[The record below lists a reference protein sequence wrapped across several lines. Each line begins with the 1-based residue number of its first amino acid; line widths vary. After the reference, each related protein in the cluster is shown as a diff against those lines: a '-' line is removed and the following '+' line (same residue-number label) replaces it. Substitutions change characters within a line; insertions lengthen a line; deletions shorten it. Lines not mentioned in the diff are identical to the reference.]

1 MGGNLNRGKSM
12 ISRLGAAVLVSML
25 VLAAGCATY
34 GERVAPVPLPAS
46 EPGAVTLDGASLLA
60 RGYADPEAARQAFG
74 FDIRGAG
81 LLPVQFVID
90 NQSGKKVAIQP
101 EETLL
106 IDREGNAWPLLQSDR
121 AAERIRDSVAAGESI
136 RSGAR
141 TSLLTGLAGAVAGA
155 AVGIVTGGSVG
166 EAAGKGA
173 AAGAAIGALGGGAA
187 RYGEVGQDIRRDLA
201 EQSIQDRVIR
211 EGELAY
217 GFLFFPGRGEAQSAQ
232 SLRLGLKI
240 GDETRVV
247 TLPVVAME

>member
-1 MGGNLNRGKSM
+1 MT
-12 ISRLGAAVLVSML
+12 SRLGAAILFLML
-25 VLAAGCATY
+25 ALGAGCSTY
-34 GERVAPVPLPAS
+34 GERVASVPLPES
-46 EPGAVTLDGASLLA
+46 QPGAVTLDGASLLA
-60 RGYADPEAARQAFG
+60 RGYADSAAARDAFG
-74 FDIRGAG
+74 SDIRGAG

-90 NQSGKKVAIQP
+90 NQSGQKVAIQP
-101 EETLL
+101 TETLL

-121 AAERIRDSVAAGESI
+121 AAERIRENVAAGESI

-166 EAAGKGA
+166 KPPGRGA
-173 AAGAAIGALGGGAA
+173 AAGAAIGAIGGGAA
-187 RYGEVGQDIRRDLA
+187 RYGEVGQDIRGDLA

-232 SLRLGLKI
+232 SLRLGLRI

-247 TLPVVAME
+247 TLPVTAMEPSSQ